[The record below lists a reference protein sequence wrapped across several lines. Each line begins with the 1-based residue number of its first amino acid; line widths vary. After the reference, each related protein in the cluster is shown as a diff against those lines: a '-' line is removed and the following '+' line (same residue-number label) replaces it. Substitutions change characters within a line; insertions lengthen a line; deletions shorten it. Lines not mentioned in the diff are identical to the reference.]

1 MYGNLSELEAMGVDP
16 NQLLGLVTH
25 QKEEE
30 KDKEQFL
37 IKDDQEPED
46 ESMYPLSP
54 PLLNE
59 ALLFKS
65 FGAMNKRLPTMYN
78 VGISTLE
85 LQAL

>member
-1 MYGNLSELEAMGVDP
+1 MGVDP

-25 QKEEE
+25 QKEEEEE

-54 PLLNE
+54 SSSMKHYCSK
-59 ALLFKS
+59 AS
-65 FGAMNKRLPTMYN
+65 AH
-78 VGISTLE
+78 
-85 LQAL
+85 

>member
-1 MYGNLSELEAMGVDP
+1 MGVDP

-25 QKEEE
+25 QKEEEEE

-54 PLLNE
+54 SSMKHYCLK
-59 ALLFKS
+59 AS
-65 FGAMNKRLPTMYN
+65 AH
-78 VGISTLE
+78 
-85 LQAL
+85 

>member
-1 MYGNLSELEAMGVDP
+1 MGIDP

-25 QKEEE
+25 QKEEEKE

-54 PLLNE
+54 PSSMKHYCSK
-59 ALLFKS
+59 AS
-65 FGAMNKRLPTMYN
+65 AH
-78 VGISTLE
+78 
-85 LQAL
+85 

>member
-1 MYGNLSELEAMGVDP
+1 MYGSLSELEAMGVDP

-30 KDKEQFL
+30 EEKDKEQFL

-46 ESMYPLSP
+46 ESMYPLP
-54 PLLNE
+54 PLNE

-65 FGAMNKRLPTMYN
+65 FGALNKRLPTM
-78 VGISTLE
+78 
-85 LQAL
+85 

>member
-1 MYGNLSELEAMGVDP
+1 MYGSLSELEAMGVDP

-54 PLLNE
+54 SSSMKHYCLE
-59 ALLFKS
+59 AS
-65 FGAMNKRLPTMYN
+65 
-78 VGISTLE
+78 VH
-85 LQAL
+85 

>member
-54 PLLNE
+54 PPQWSTIVQKLRRIEQTL
-59 ALLFKS
+59 
-65 FGAMNKRLPTMYN
+65 TYN
-78 VGISTLE
+78 VGISALE
-85 LQAL
+85 L